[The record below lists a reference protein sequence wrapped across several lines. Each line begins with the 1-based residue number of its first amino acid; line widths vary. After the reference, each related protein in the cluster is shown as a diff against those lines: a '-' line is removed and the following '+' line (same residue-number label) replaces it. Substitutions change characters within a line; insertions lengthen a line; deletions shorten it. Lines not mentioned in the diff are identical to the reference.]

1 MTTTMI
7 RAMPVDGCAERGAW
21 LVEHRWEMD
30 RGECSWLLALADFD
44 TAQGWAADGQLSAVA
59 WLMWRTDMARPT
71 AYEKLRIAGQL
82 RARPAIADAFS
93 QGRLSYSAVRAITR
107 IDGPDPAVDTALIDL
122 AEAGTVTDVEHA
134 VRFYQLHADQHRPPP
149 DPDRRRGLR
158 ICRHGDGTTTVTVTL
173 TDVEAEEIAATLQAF
188 LDRHTTPTPAPETAA
203 ESPAGDNPR
212 ASEDTDDP
220 DPAGETGE
228 ESPAG
233 DSSDVNWPARR
244 ADAFMDLARTALAHA
259 GAGHAMGADRY
270 LVHLLA
276 HPDSPLELLDGT
288 PIHPATATH
297 IACDTSTVDHTG
309 GDLGRKTRVWSTGQ
323 RRTIL
328 IRDRGTCRFPGCTH
342 RITDIHH
349 RQPWH
354 QGGPT
359 DVGNGMLACAR
370 HHTLLHRGFQAV
382 GDTNHTLTF
391 HRPDG
396 TTLGTTTPKSGP
408 ASGSATAL
416 GHWRSTS

>member
-7 RAMPVDGCAERGAW
+7 RSMPVDGCAERGAW
-21 LVEHRWEMD
+21 LVAHRWEMD

-44 TAQGWAADGQLSAVA
+44 TDQGWAADGQLSAVA
-59 WLMWRTDMARPT
+59 WLMWRTDIARPT

-149 DPDRRRGLR
+149 DPDRRRGLHVS
-158 ICRHGDGTTTVTVTL
+158 RHGDGTTTITVTL
-173 TDVEAEEIAATLQAF
+173 TDVETEELAATLQAF
-188 LDRHTTPTPAPETAA
+188 LDRRATPTPAPDDVAGQSPAGDRDDPAPGDVPDTPGEQ
-203 ESPAGDNPR
+203 SPAGDNPL
-212 ASEDTDDP
+212 ASDDTDDPADDPGDDP
-220 DPAGETGE
+220 DPAGEAGE

-233 DSSDVNWPARR
+233 DSGDINWPARQ

-259 GAGHAMGADRY
+259 GTGHATGADRY

-297 IACDTSTVDHTG
+297 IACDTSTVDHTH
-309 GDLGRKTRVWSTGQ
+309 GDLGRKPSPDSPPPSSSRPSVCASSRSAA
-323 RRTIL
+323 RR
-328 IRDRGTCRFPGCTH
+328 P
-342 RITDIHH
+342 
-349 RQPWH
+349 
-354 QGGPT
+354 
-359 DVGNGMLACAR
+359 
-370 HHTLLHRGFQAV
+370 
-382 GDTNHTLTF
+382 
-391 HRPDG
+391 
-396 TTLGTTTPKSGP
+396 S
-408 ASGSATAL
+408 
-416 GHWRSTS
+416 